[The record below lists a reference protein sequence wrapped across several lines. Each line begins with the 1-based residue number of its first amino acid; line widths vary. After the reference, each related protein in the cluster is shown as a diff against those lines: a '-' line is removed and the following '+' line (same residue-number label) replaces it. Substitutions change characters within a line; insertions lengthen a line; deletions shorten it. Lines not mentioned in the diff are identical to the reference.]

1 MWSCARCSL
10 MSDSD
15 LLLDLPPPPSTDEL
29 EPTFTKPWMVA
40 VLALAVGVAV
50 DTLALHQPPGIGL
63 ALSLVVGLL
72 VAASI
77 SVLMGRPTPRGAVL
91 LFGIGLV
98 PAAMVA
104 VRTSPVM
111 ISLNVG
117 LAVAIIAVLAQMHR
131 APGIASWTLTR
142 YLRQPFATIDEM
154 ALGSARFVGTDLR
167 AGFGEEQSA
176 RMRSIWIGVLVGTP
190 LLIVFGGLFASAD
203 AVFSDRLNDLLS
215 GVLFGHIFW
224 RIALSL
230 CIGAGVAGLW
240 RSMREPAEAERFLA
254 ERQRLDKTAGIT
266 VLGLLVALFLFF
278 VVTQV
283 VGHSPELERIS
294 DYSENARRGF
304 FQLVIVA
311 FLVFNVLL
319 YLDWATR
326 DETGDRS
333 PAFDRL
339 AMVLVALTGVVMFSA
354 LGRMRLYVDAFGLTE
369 LRFYT
374 TAFMFWLA
382 FVLPW
387 FLGTVLR
394 NRRALFAM
402 GLLSSAIA
410 FIVALNVVN
419 PDAFIVQNNWD
430 RQAGGANFS
439 DRYNSEL
446 SLDSLPTLVAL
457 REVSDEGEW
466 CFLDRRLAIEQQRLT
481 EYHTEHGW
489 LGDSWAAARAR
500 TLLADVDLPSP
511 SDFDCVDPRLTRADA

>member
-203 AVFSDRLNDLLS
+203 AV
-215 GVLFGHIFW
+215 
-224 RIALSL
+224 
-230 CIGAGVAGLW
+230 
-240 RSMREPAEAERFLA
+240 
-254 ERQRLDKTAGIT
+254 
-266 VLGLLVALFLFF
+266 
-278 VVTQV
+278 
-283 VGHSPELERIS
+283 
-294 DYSENARRGF
+294 
-304 FQLVIVA
+304 
-311 FLVFNVLL
+311 
-319 YLDWATR
+319 
-326 DETGDRS
+326 
-333 PAFDRL
+333 
-339 AMVLVALTGVVMFSA
+339 
-354 LGRMRLYVDAFGLTE
+354 
-369 LRFYT
+369 
-374 TAFMFWLA
+374 
-382 FVLPW
+382 
-387 FLGTVLR
+387 
-394 NRRALFAM
+394 
-402 GLLSSAIA
+402 
-410 FIVALNVVN
+410 
-419 PDAFIVQNNWD
+419 
-430 RQAGGANFS
+430 
-439 DRYNSEL
+439 
-446 SLDSLPTLVAL
+446 
-457 REVSDEGEW
+457 
-466 CFLDRRLAIEQQRLT
+466 
-481 EYHTEHGW
+481 
-489 LGDSWAAARAR
+489 
-500 TLLADVDLPSP
+500 
-511 SDFDCVDPRLTRADA
+511 